1 MKEKYL
7 QAKAL
12 KNHRKESYQ
21 RDLNTVQS
29 NEKKK
34 WNGDEVSELM
44 NLSKEINYLW
54 DTIHKVYTKREIKEK
69 PYFDFAK
76 HFDININNIKTKSR
90 HTLSLG
96 NTQ

>member
-1 MKEKYL
+1 
-7 QAKAL
+7 
-12 KNHRKESYQ
+12 
-21 RDLNTVQS
+21 
-29 NEKKK
+29 
-34 WNGDEVSELM
+34 M